1 MDHLDYE
8 ILKNLKENARMKA
21 SDISKAVHLSVSTV
35 IERIRKMEALGIIE
49 SYTVITQWIPGLAM
63 PSTALI
69 EVTWEHPTTNDS
81 FVERCQESIRTSFP
95 YYYLT
100 GDSDY
105 ILKVACRS
113 PEHLEHIHQWVKGQ
127 AGVCQTRTHYVLRTE
142 KNIHA
147 TLPPGDD
154 SA

>member
-1 MDHLDYE
+1 MQGLFE
-8 ILKNLKENARMKA
+8 IFFEINVK
-21 SDISKAVHLSVSTV
+21 
-35 IERIRKMEALGIIE
+35 ALGIIE
-49 SYTVITQWIPGLAM
+49 SYTVITNDSRIGNAV
-63 PSTALI
+63 TALI
-69 EVTWEHPTTNDS
+69 EVTLEHPRYNDS
-81 FVERCQESIRTSFP
+81 FVENVGEHPNIISC
-95 YYYLT
+95 YYLT

>member
-49 SYTVITQWIPGLAM
+49 SYTVITNDSRIGNAV
-63 PSTALI
+63 TALI
-69 EVTWEHPTTNDS
+69 EVTLEHPRYNDS
-81 FVERCQESIRTSFP
+81 FVENVGEHPNIISC
-95 YYYLT
+95 YYLT

-142 KNIHA
+142 KNSHA